1 MKSENILTS
10 DLLDIVF
17 DNRNKAYGAYELR
30 KHYKRRLVKALA
42 IAFVM
47 AAGVVTMVMFI
58 KKEKSGIFQIPEA
71 EPTWISVLEPVK
83 PKPVEPKK
91 AAAPKA
97 PSAPKPLDQQKWVNK
112 IEITDKPEEA
122 TKLSK
127 NLDDVAISNATKGGE
142 PYKGEVFVPE
152 PTKIDAE
159 GNGLPKAPAVDKET
173 PRFTAEV
180 MPAFPG
186 GMAALRK
193 FLEKNLQNP
202 EDMNEGEVI
211 SVKIKFVVGYDGKLK
226 GFQIMEDGGDA
237 YNKEVIRVLKRMP
250 EWIPGKANGENVSVY
265 YTIPVKFTAAQ

>member
-1 MKSENILTS
+1 MKSENILNS

-58 KKEKSGIFQIPEA
+58 KKEKAAIFEIPDSELA
-71 EPTWISVLEPVK
+71 VLKVVEIPKEK
-83 PKPVEPKK
+83 PAEPKK
-91 AAAPKA
+91 PAAPKP
-97 PSAPKPLDQQKWVNK
+97 PSAPKPLDQQKWVSK
-112 IEITDKPEEA
+112 IEITKRPEEA
-122 TKLSK
+122 TKLS
-127 NLDDVAISNATKGGE
+127 NDLDKVAISNITKGGE

-152 PTKIDAE
+152 PIKIDAQ
-159 GNGLPKAPAVDKET
+159 GNGLPKAPAVDRET
-173 PRFTAEV
+173 PQLTADV

-226 GFQIMEDGGDA
+226 GFQIIEDGGDV
-237 YNKEVIRVLKRMP
+237 YNKEVIRVLKKMP
-250 EWIPGKANGENVSVY
+250 EWVPGKANGENVSVY